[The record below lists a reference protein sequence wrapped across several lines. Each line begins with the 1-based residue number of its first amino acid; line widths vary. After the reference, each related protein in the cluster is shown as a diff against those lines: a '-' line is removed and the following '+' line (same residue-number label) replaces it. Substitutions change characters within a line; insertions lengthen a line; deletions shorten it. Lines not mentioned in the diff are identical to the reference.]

1 MANTKKKATK
11 ATQKKTLGSYSG
23 KSHPVLGFTFLV
35 LAILFLIS
43 LIAFDLDQSS
53 FKRVDFGPANSVED
67 GSNEFAVGIFGETI
81 AFGSLM
87 VLGFSARILTLCF
100 FWLSYLCFFK
110 RWHLFRWPQ
119 LLAMFAY
126 VLSISILG
134 TMIQEVFFEDRTQ
147 QIHNDWSFAEGLGG
161 SVGNLLYSNILR
173 AALGPLGTSIVVG
186 ATVVVSLMILLT
198 ADLSN
203 MMERIQA
210 WWTENK
216 LARAERRKLRKE
228 EKERKKAA
236 ELEAKEL
243 QELEQPKGGSSKPK
257 GKISLRDN
265 EEEETV
271 LEPIELDD
279 VEDEIVPLVTDK
291 HTPVEQEPSVAIKS
305 PNEGFSQKDEPEAAF
320 KIVASKAT
328 RKASKKQIPKKR
340 GSYIFPNLG
349 LLQEPPEKDGS
360 LNESEHQETA
370 TSLVQT
376 LGNFNVK
383 VKMGEVH
390 TGPVITRYEV
400 LPAPGVKVGKILS
413 LENDIALG
421 LKAMAV
427 RIQAPVPG
435 KGTVGIEVPN
445 KISESVYLR
454 DIIESEDWA
463 NSKAE
468 IPIALGKEVSG
479 RPLIADLTK
488 MPHLLVA
495 GATGA
500 GKTVCINTI
509 IASLLYHSSPEDVR
523 FIMVDPKIVEMQVYN
538 DLPHMLIP
546 VVTEPKKVP
555 GALKWLISEMERRY
569 QVFAKMGV
577 RNINGFNDKQK
588 KKRQK
593 EADRQAQDALD
604 DMAGDDILGL
614 ANIPEAEAPE
624 IEVPRD
630 AEIEI
635 PEKYPYI
642 VCIIDELADLMMVAA
657 QDVEAG
663 IVRLAQLA
671 RAAGIHL
678 IIATQRPSVNV
689 ITGLIKANLP
699 CRIAFRVSS
708 KVDSRTI
715 LDANGADQLI
725 GRGDMLFNLPD
736 GSGKLIRSQGCFVSD
751 EEINNIVEFLKQNGE
766 PSFVEEVQQHLEAD
780 EEDVGELQD
789 EEDDLFPEAINV
801 LRTTGR
807 ASTSMLQRRLKI
819 GYNRAARIMDLMEA
833 RGIVGP
839 DNGSKPRDI
848 IGDLDSL

>member
-1 MANTKKKATK
+1 MANSKKQATK
-11 ATQKKTLGSYSG
+11 AAQKKTLGSYSG
-23 KSHPVLGFTFLV
+23 KSRPVIGFIFLV
-35 LAILFLIS
+35 IGILFVIS
-43 LIAFDLDQSS
+43 LFAFDLDHSS
-53 FKRVDFGPANSVED
+53 YKRVDFGPTNAVAD
-67 GSNEFAVGIFGETI
+67 GGQNFAVGVVGEKVAFWTLVIFGC
-81 AFGSLM
+81 
-87 VLGFSARILTLCF
+87 SAWVVTLCW
-100 FWLSYLCFFK
+100 FWIAYVCFFK
-110 RWHLFRWPQ
+110 RSHLFKWPQ
-119 LLAMFAY
+119 VLAMAAY
-126 VLSISILG
+126 VFSISILAS
-134 TMIQEVFFEDRTQ
+134 MIQEVFFENRTE

-161 SVGNLLYSNILR
+161 VVGTTLYTNLLKT
-173 AALGPLGTSIVVG
+173 ALGPLGTSIVVG
-186 ATVVVSLMILLT
+186 ATLVVSLMVLLT

-203 MMERIQA
+203 MMERIQT
-210 WWTENK
+210 WWAESK
-216 LARAERRKLRKE
+216 VARAERRQKRKE
-228 EKERKKAA
+228 EKERKKNE

-243 QELEQPKGGSSKPK
+243 EELEQPKQAKPK
-257 GKISLRDN
+257 SKISLRDG
-265 EEEETV
+265 EEKEDS
-271 LEPIELDD
+271 LESIELDD
-279 VEDEIVPLVTDK
+279 VEDEIVPLVSET
-291 HTPVEQEPSVAIKS
+291 HTPVEQKPTTAIKS
-305 PNEGFSQKDEPEAAF
+305 PLEGFSKKDEPEAEF

-328 RKASKKQIPKKR
+328 RKASKKQIPHKR
-340 GSYIFPNLG
+340 GSHIFPNLG
-349 LLQEPPEKDGS
+349 LLQEPPEKDDG
-360 LNESEHQETA
+360 LDETEHQETA
-370 TSLVQT
+370 TALVQT
-376 LGNFNVK
+376 LANFNVK

-400 LPAPGVKVGKILS
+400 MPAPGVKVGKILS

-421 LKAMAV
+421 LKALAV

-445 KISESVYLR
+445 KKSESVYLR

-463 NSKAE
+463 SSKAE

-495 GATGA
+495 GATGS

-509 IASLLYHSSPEDVR
+509 IASLLYHSSPDDVR

-555 GALKWLISEMERRY
+555 GALKWLINEMERRY
-569 QVFAKMGV
+569 QVFAKVGV
-577 RNINGFNDKQK
+577 RNITGFNEKQK
-588 KKRQK
+588 KKRQR
-593 EADRQAQDALD
+593 EADRNAQDALNEMSSD
-604 DMAGDDILGL
+604 DLLGL
-614 ANIPEAEAPE
+614 DNIPEAEAPE

-630 AEIEI
+630 TDVEI
-635 PEKYPYI
+635 PDKYPYI

-678 IIATQRPSVNV
+678 IIATQRRPVNV

-751 EEINNIVEFLKQNGE
+751 DEINNIVEFLKQNGE
-766 PSFVEEVQQHLEAD
+766 PNYVEEVQQHLETD
-780 EEDVGELQD
+780 EEDVTELQD
-789 EEDDLFPEAINV
+789 EEDDLFPDAINV

-848 IGDLDSL
+848 IADLESL

>member
-11 ATQKKTLGSYSG
+11 ATQKKTLGSYTG
-23 KSHPVLGFTFLV
+23 KSRPVIGFIFLV
-35 LAILFLIS
+35 IGILFLIS
-43 LIAFDLDQSS
+43 LFAFDLDHSS
-53 FKRVDFGPANSVED
+53 YKRVDFGPTNSVVD
-67 GSNEFAVGIFGETI
+67 GGQEFAVGVVGEKI
-81 AFGSLM
+81 AFWTL
-87 VLGFSARILTLCF
+87 VIFGFSAWIVTLCW
-100 FWLSYLCFFK
+100 FWISYICFFK
-110 RWHLFRWPQ
+110 RSHLFKWPQ
-119 LLAMFAY
+119 VVAMAAY
-126 VLSISILG
+126 IFSISVLG
-134 TMIQEVFFEDRTQ
+134 SMIQEVFFEQRTE
-147 QIHNDWSFAEGLGG
+147 QIHNDWSYAEGLGG
-161 SVGNLLYSNILR
+161 VVGTTLYTNFLR
-173 AALGPLGTSIVVG
+173 TALGPLGTSIVIG
-186 ATVVVSLMILLT
+186 ATVVVSLMVLLT
-198 ADLSN
+198 SDLSN
-203 MMERIQA
+203 MMERAQT
-210 WWTENK
+210 WWAESK
-216 LARAERRKLRKE
+216 LARAERRKKRKE

-236 ELEAKEL
+236 ELEAQEL
-243 QELEQPKGGSSKPK
+243 KDLEQPDAGSKKPK
-257 GKISLRDN
+257 GKISLRED
-265 EEEETV
+265 EEEETQ

-279 VEDEIVPLVTDK
+279 VEDEIVPLVTNK
-291 HTPVEQEPSVAIKS
+291 HTPVEQKPSVGLKS
-305 PNEGFSQKDEPEAAF
+305 PIEGFSKKDEPEAEF

-349 LLQEPPEKDGS
+349 LLQEPPQKDDS
-360 LNESEHQETA
+360 LDESEHQETA
-370 TSLVQT
+370 TALVQT
-376 LGNFNVK
+376 LASFNVK

-588 KKRQK
+588 KKRQE
-593 EADRQAQDALD
+593 EADRNAQDAMD
-604 DMAGDDILGL
+604 DMATDDILGL
-614 ANIPEAEAPE
+614 DNIPEAEAPE

-630 AEIEI
+630 AEINI
-635 PEKYPYI
+635 PDKYPYI

-751 EEINNIVEFLKQNGE
+751 DEINNIVEFLKQNGE

-780 EEDVGELQD
+780 DEDVGELQD
-789 EEDDLFPEAINV
+789 EEDDLFPDAINV

>member
-1 MANTKKKATK
+1 
-11 ATQKKTLGSYSG
+11 
-23 KSHPVLGFTFLV
+23 
-35 LAILFLIS
+35 
-43 LIAFDLDQSS
+43 
-53 FKRVDFGPANSVED
+53 
-67 GSNEFAVGIFGETI
+67 
-81 AFGSLM
+81 
-87 VLGFSARILTLCF
+87 
-100 FWLSYLCFFK
+100 
-110 RWHLFRWPQ
+110 
-119 LLAMFAY
+119 
-126 VLSISILG
+126 
-134 TMIQEVFFEDRTQ
+134 MIQEVFFEDRTQ

-161 SVGNLLYSNILR
+161 SVGNILYTHVLR
-173 AALGPLGTSIVVG
+173 AALGPLGTSIVIG

-203 MMERIQA
+203 MMERLQT
-210 WWTENK
+210 WWADNK
-216 LARAERRKLRKE
+216 AARAERRKLRKE
-228 EKERKKAA
+228 EKERKKAEA
-236 ELEAKEL
+236 LKAKEL
-243 QELEQPKGGSSKPK
+243 EELGEPDAGASKPK
-257 GKISLRDN
+257 SKISLRED
-265 EEEETV
+265 EEDETT

-279 VEDEIVPLVTDK
+279 IEDEIVPLVTEK
-291 HTPVEQEPSVAIKS
+291 HTPVEKKPTVPIKS
-305 PNEGFSQKDEPEAAF
+305 PLEGFSKKDEPEAEF

-328 RKASKKQIPKKR
+328 RKASKKQIPQKR

-349 LLQEPPEKDGS
+349 LLQEPPIKDDS
-360 LNESEHQETA
+360 LDESEHQETA
-370 TSLVQT
+370 TALVQT
-376 LGNFNVK
+376 LANFNVK

-445 KISESVYLR
+445 KSAESVYLR

-463 NSKAE
+463 SSKAE

-555 GALKWLISEMERRY
+555 GALKWLITEMERRY
-569 QVFAKMGV
+569 QVFAKVGV
-577 RNINGFNDKQK
+577 RNINGFNEKQK
-588 KKRQK
+588 KKRQE
-593 EADRQAQDALD
+593 EADRNAQDALK
-604 DMAGDDILGL
+604 DMATDDILGL
-614 ANIPEAEAPE
+614 DNIPEAEAPE

-630 AEIEI
+630 ADVEI

-751 EEINNIVEFLKQNGE
+751 DEINNIVEFLKQNGE
-766 PSFVEEVQQHLEAD
+766 PNFVEEVQQQLEAD
-780 EEDVGELQD
+780 DEDVGELQD
-789 EEDDLFPEAINV
+789 EEDDLFPDAINV

-848 IGDLDSL
+848 IADLENFG

>member
-1 MANTKKKATK
+1 MAKPKKKAT
-11 ATQKKTLGSYSG
+11 ATKKTSLDSYSG
-23 KSHPVLGFTFLV
+23 KSRPVTGFFFLV
-35 LAILFLIS
+35 MGVLLLIS
-43 LIAFDLDQSS
+43 LVIFDLDQSN
-53 FKRVDFGPANSVED
+53 FKMVGFESSSPAKG
-67 GSNEFAVGIFGETI
+67 GSNEFVVGVFGEYI
-81 AFGSLM
+81 AFGSLWM
-87 VLGFSARILTLCF
+87 FGFAAWVIALFC
-100 FWLSYLCFFK
+100 FWLSYLNLFK
-110 RWHLFRWPQ
+110 RSHLLKWPKII
-119 LLAMFAY
+119 AIFAY
-126 VLSISILG
+126 IISVSVLG
-134 TMIQEVFFEDRTQ
+134 TLIQDSFFQDRVD
-147 QIHNDWSFAEGLGG
+147 QIHNDWSYAQGLGG
-161 SVGNLLYSNILR
+161 VVGNVLYSQALR
-173 AALGPLGTSIVVG
+173 IWLGSVGTSIVIS
-186 ATVVVSLMILLT
+186 ATLVVSLIVLFT
-198 ADLSN
+198 SDFSN
-203 MMERIQA
+203 LIERLHNGFAQY
-210 WWTENK
+210 
-216 LARAERRKLRKE
+216 RANSVHRRKKRKE
-228 EKERKKAA
+228 EKARKKA
-236 ELEAKEL
+236 ELLNAKLNEENESAPDDL
-243 QELEQPKGGSSKPK
+243 AKPRSNK
-257 GKISLRDN
+257 FSLREGDD
-265 EEEETV
+265 EETI
-271 LEPIELDD
+271 LEPIELED
-279 VEDEIVPLVTDK
+279 VEDLIVPQVSDTHAAFEEDDGPTL
-291 HTPVEQEPSVAIKS
+291 KS
-305 PNEGFSQKDEPEAAF
+305 ANEGFSDSDDQGSEL
-320 KIVASKAT
+320 KIVASKST
-328 RKASKKQIPKKR
+328 RKASKKLLPKKR
-340 GSYIFPNLG
+340 GSYIFPTLA
-349 LLQEPPEKDGS
+349 LLQEPPEKDQD
-360 LNESEHQETA
+360 LDESEHQVTA
-370 TSLVQT
+370 NLLVQT
-376 LGNFNVK
+376 LANFNVK

-445 KISESVYLR
+445 KHPESVYLR

-495 GATGA
+495 GATGS

-509 IASLLYHSSPEDVR
+509 IASLLYHSNPDDVR
-523 FIMVDPKIVEMQVYN
+523 FIMIDPKIVEMQVFN
-538 DLPHMLIP
+538 DLPHMMIP

-555 GALKWLISEMERRY
+555 GALKWLTTEMDRRY
-569 QVFAKMGV
+569 QVFAKVGV
-577 RNINGFNDKQK
+577 RNIASFNDKQK
-588 KKRQK
+588 KQRQEQDERTAQSAIDQMSK
-593 EADRQAQDALD
+593 E
-604 DMAGDDILGL
+604 DILGL
-614 ANIPEAEAPE
+614 DNVPEPEAPQ

-630 AEIEI
+630 DELEI

-663 IVRLAQLA
+663 VVRLAQLA

-751 EEINNIVEFLKQNGE
+751 DEINNIVDFLKQNGE
-766 PSFVEEVQQHLEAD
+766 PNFVEEVQKQLENED
-780 EEDVGELQD
+780 EDVGELQE
-789 EEDDLFPEAINV
+789 EEDTLFPQALDV

-848 IGDLDSL
+848 IMDLESL